1 METQPSAL
9 DARVNINKRK
19 ISTIKAQLLDL
30 KDHKASLTKGEKKGG
45 FKCVCCKQLI
55 AYAKKVFA
63 CPKCFADHWLYFQEQ
78 ETSLREQVEALE
90 DEILSS
96 QDKQNLFPETKEKQ

>member
-1 METQPSAL
+1 MEDQSSAL
-9 DARVNINKRK
+9 DARVNINNRRRTS
-19 ISTIKAQLLDL
+19 ILKAQLLDF

-63 CPKCFADHWLYFQEQ
+63 CPKCFADHRLYFQEQ
-78 ETSLREQVEALE
+78 ETSLRDQIKALE
-90 DEILSS
+90 DELLST
-96 QDKQNLFPETKEKQ
+96 QDKQKR